1 MFISETLTINQSPQH
16 QLQTIEQ
23 SQQRIQPFE
32 NIQFGQMS
40 KSTKIIPELKMRKVY
55 LMKVWYNRVIQDK
68 LRKKYVWLEMKIN
81 QYKEK
86 DSILQDE
93 MKFCRIC
100 LCDDGNSDLIRPCK
114 CKGSLQ
120 FIHEN
125 CLKLWV
131 LEKQGIEKVYQ
142 NDLDCEVCHS
152 KFLME
157 TKFSNQRQ
165 LRMLRSAPR
174 ARICCWTIEI
184 IMSLGML
191 GTIIALI
198 YQIVV
203 RFKYYKIQNGK
214 IEPLILAGTTIFVIL
229 LILILSL
236 IYVSCVDQI
245 SIEVLD
251 PWRFIDVQME
261 SDSKSISILEL
272 DNSNKQTIQIIN
284 KSDQRNNVRFST
296 INIIQIQN

>member
-23 SQQRIQPFE
+23 SQQRIHPFE

-40 KSTKIIPELKMRKVY
+40 KSTKNIPELKMRKVY
-55 LMKVWYNRVIQDK
+55 LMKDK
-68 LRKKYVWLEMKIN
+68 VRKKYVWLEMKIN
-81 QYKEK
+81 QYREK
-86 DSILQDE
+86 DSIIHDE
-93 MKFCRIC
+93 TKFCRIC
-100 LCDDGNSDLIRPCK
+100 LCDDGSSDLIRPCK

-142 NDLDCEVCHS
+142 NDIDCEVCHS

-184 IMSLGML
+184 IMSLGIL

-198 YQIVV
+198 YQIV
-203 RFKYYKIQNGK
+203 NGI

-236 IYVSCVDQI
+236 IYVSCVDQV

-272 DNSNKQTIQIIN
+272 ENPIKQTIQIIN
-284 KSDQRNNVRFST
+284 NNDDRNNMRYST
-296 INIIQIQN
+296 INVIQIQN